1 MFYRSDYSADDDMI
15 DILNGIDD
23 LLSKD
28 SLQRQHQQH
37 QQHHQSRNITILQKS
52 RSKSILGFNK
62 EETQQLNK
70 RKGS

>member
-37 QQHHQSRNITILQKS
+37 QQHQQSRNVKLQKS

-62 EETQQLNK
+62 EEIQQLNK